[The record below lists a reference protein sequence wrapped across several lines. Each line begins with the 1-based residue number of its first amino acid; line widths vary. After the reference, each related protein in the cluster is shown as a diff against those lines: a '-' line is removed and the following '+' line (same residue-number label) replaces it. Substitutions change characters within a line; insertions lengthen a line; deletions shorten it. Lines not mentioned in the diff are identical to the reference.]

1 VIAVAPESLI
11 AWPRVMARAF
21 ALLSLASGSAL
32 AFRAPGPV
40 ASSVMRGLVVQ
51 RRSFVVANT
60 VENLSQEVHLLKT
73 ELTRKDAIIQGLLDT
88 LSKTA
93 ITTTGKGYDIS
104 STPLKDL
111 CELTKEACDA
121 VQPMLANFYEKIAED
136 RHGGVSKLKSDA
148 TYFTIADGVVQ
159 HLFIEHFL
167 AGDKFAQIV
176 GEEDESFV
184 NIKTKPYM
192 VDELVIPDE
201 FVAVI
206 DAARIKVDQL
216 GTRLDAKAYKSITVF
231 VDPIDGTRE
240 FATAQGEYVTM
251 LVGYND
257 AIGNPIAGVMY
268 RPLTS
273 PCTWAA
279 GAKTEE
285 YTASVLDMANPPH
298 PKGMLI
304 TDAAVSPFIRDL
316 IEECGMERIPSVA
329 SGNRA
334 MMLLEGKGGAYIRD
348 TGGMAKWD
356 TSAPT
361 AVLEAFGG
369 TMAKL
374 VPFLEEDSLVPYT
387 HLKAKKNLDFIPG
400 TVQLTLSN
408 AKNKKSF
415 VKGETFVVNDVA
427 VIKEYSCV
435 QGLFAV
441 DKAAMGDVKRFRE
454 AMLKVKKVDPPTF
467 T

>member
-1 VIAVAPESLI
+1 MLAPHSLPLRTPPLASESAETSRVQLFKTPVIAVAPESLI

-334 MMLLEGKGGAYIRD
+334 MMLLEGK
-348 TGGMAKWD
+348 
-356 TSAPT
+356 
-361 AVLEAFGG
+361 
-369 TMAKL
+369 
-374 VPFLEEDSLVPYT
+374 EEDSLVPYT